1 MQQQNQPMGMQNQAN
16 MMPQPPN
23 IVTTKDLLYL
33 TDMLSWNLNASK
45 KAHFFAQ
52 QCTIP
57 EIKTELEKACHMH
70 QAHYNKILQHLNQ
83 NPQPLN

>member
-1 MQQQNQPMGMQNQAN
+1 MEQQNQSIGQNQAQP
-16 MMPQPPN
+16 MPQPPN
-23 IVTTKDLLYL
+23 IVSSKDLLYL

-57 EIKTELEKACHMH
+57 DVKTELEKACQMH
-70 QAHYNKILQHLNQ
+70 EKHYNVILQHLNQ
-83 NPQPLN
+83 QSQQSIN